1 MSKVNNGDMPVMP
14 VDAETI
20 YDALGKSGTEWDKAS
35 LGLTKL
41 EHFAG
46 LAIPPME
53 MIIETMKEHS
63 SPFTLDDYITC
74 AVSYKIKEAKALL
87 AQLEKGNE

>member
-1 MSKVNNGDMPVMP
+1 MNNANSPAMPTNFTW
-14 VDAETI
+14 VDDHE
-20 YDALGKSGTEWDKAS
+20 KHHEMNS
-35 LGLTKL
+35 GLTKL

-53 MIIETMKEHS
+53 MIIEAMTAHS
-63 SPFTLDDYITC
+63 SPFNLDDYIVC

-87 AQLEKGNE
+87 KQLEGESNE

>member
-1 MSKVNNGDMPVMP
+1 MTNNADMPARPTPYMDMVNM
-14 VDAETI
+14 
-20 YDALGKSGTEWDKAS
+20 SGELHCDNT
-35 LGLTKL
+35 GLTKL

-53 MIIETMKEHS
+53 MIIEAMKEYS

-87 AQLEKGNE
+87 NALEKAK